1 MNESVFI
8 IPARMGSKGFPLKNR
23 SLFQY
28 TADSLS
34 SIDSGKI
41 IVSTDDEQIKKM
53 ATDLGFC
60 VQHRSQKNSDD
71 FASLKSVVL
80 EVSED
85 FDLSNKTVHLLYLT
99 YPQRTF
105 EDIQKARKFFDQTNA
120 NSLLC
125 KKEAKTHPYLCFENL
140 ENNKARPI
148 INHQLFRRQDY
159 PSCFE
164 VSHFISIFK
173 SEELPFLK
181 DQLYNDETV
190 FFEIEDKIDVDY
202 KQDFL
207 KL

>member
-23 SLFQY
+23 ILFKY
-28 TADSLS
+28 TANSLS
-34 SIDSGKI
+34 SIDPGKI

-53 ATDLGFC
+53 ANDLGFC

-71 FASLKSVVL
+71 FASLKSVASEVL
-80 EVSED
+80 SD
-85 FDLSNKTVHLLYLT
+85 YDLKNKIVHLLYLT

-105 EDIQKARKFFDQTNA
+105 KDIKKARNFFDQTNA

-125 KKEAKTHPYLCFENL
+125 KKEAKSHPYLCFENL
-140 ENNKARPI
+140 ENSKARPI
-148 INHQLFRRQDY
+148 IDHDFFRRQDY
-159 PSCFE
+159 PTCFE

-181 DQLYNDETV
+181 EQLYNHETV
-190 FFEIEDKIDVDY
+190 FYEIEDKIDVDY
-202 KQDFL
+202 EQDFL
-207 KL
+207 KI